1 MATKV
6 ICIAV
11 AAVVIVALLFMA
23 DKLLPRNDEKD
34 SGDRN

>member
-11 AAVVIVALLFMA
+11 AAVVIVALLFLV
-23 DKLLPRNDEKD
+23 DRLLPRKDERD
-34 SGDRN
+34 SGNRN

>member
-11 AAVVIVALLFMA
+11 AAVVIVALLFLV
-23 DKLLPRNDEKD
+23 DRLLPRKDESD
-34 SGDRN
+34 SGNRN